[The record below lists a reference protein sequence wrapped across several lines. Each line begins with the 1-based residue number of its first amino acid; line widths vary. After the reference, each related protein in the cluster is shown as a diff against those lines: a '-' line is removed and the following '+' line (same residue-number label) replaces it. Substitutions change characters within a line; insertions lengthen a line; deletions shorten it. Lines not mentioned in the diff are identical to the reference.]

1 MYKLIEVIQRVAD
14 KYIENITLIIEKDLL
29 TLEYMVYTNNE
40 KDIYKTLQ
48 IEEFEN
54 KLKITFIPE
63 KIEVITDLE
72 GLDDIILILKKQSK
86 VKEHTKEEIIQIKK
100 KYIPGTKVKLIKMYD
115 LQAPLPGTK
124 GIINFVDDIGTIH
137 MKWENGSSLGLVI
150 GTDEFEIIE

>member
-48 IEEFEN
+48 IEEFKN
-54 KLKITFIPE
+54 KLKIIFIPE
-63 KIEVITDLE
+63 KIEIITDLE
-72 GLDDIILILKKQSK
+72 GLEDIILILEKQSK
-86 VKEHTKEEIIQIKK
+86 VKEHTKEEIEQIKK
-100 KYIPGTKVKLIKMYD
+100 KYVPGTKIRLIKMYD
-115 LQAPLPGTK
+115 LQAPPSETK
-124 GIINFVDDIGTIH
+124 GTINFVDDIGTIH